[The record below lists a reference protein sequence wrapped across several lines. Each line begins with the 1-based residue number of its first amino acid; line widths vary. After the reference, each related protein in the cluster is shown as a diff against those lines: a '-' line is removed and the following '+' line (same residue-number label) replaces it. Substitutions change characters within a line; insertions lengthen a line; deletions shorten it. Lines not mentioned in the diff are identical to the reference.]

1 MNYLKPT
8 FYKIPKFLVSKPKT
22 RIICTIGP
30 SSSSKRMIKKM
41 ILSGMSVARLNL
53 SHGDS
58 KFHEMCIANILEIS
72 KDIDVP
78 IGILADIPGPKFRIG
93 KINDDKLEFN
103 KGDEIIFNDS
113 PQNNNSKVIQV
124 WPPGIENNIQVGSE
138 LLLDDG
144 AIKIKVSSI
153 RKKIIKCEVQNSGIL
168 KSNKSLVIPG
178 KGSKLDYFTPE
189 TISSLKFIASN
200 EIDFVGM
207 SYIRSVNDVEKVKTF
222 FSDKKN
228 SPKLISK
235 IELPMDLNTLE
246 EIIKSSDGV
255 MVARG
260 DLGVQIPISKVPS
273 FQKKII
279 YQTESV
285 NQ

>member
-8 FYKIPKFLVSKPKT
+8 FYKIPKFLVSRPKT
-22 RIICTIGP
+22 RVICTIGP
-30 SSSSKRMIKKM
+30 SSSSKQMIKKM

-93 KINDDKLEFN
+93 KINNDKLKLN

-113 PQNNNSKVIQV
+113 SQNNNSKVIQV

-153 RKKIIKCEVQNSGIL
+153 IKKVIKCEVQNSGIL
-168 KSNKSLVIPG
+168 
-178 KGSKLDYFTPE
+178 
-189 TISSLKFIASN
+189 ISI
-200 EIDFVGM
+200 
-207 SYIRSVNDVEKVKTF
+207 
-222 FSDKKN
+222 
-228 SPKLISK
+228 
-235 IELPMDLNTLE
+235 
-246 EIIKSSDGV
+246 
-255 MVARG
+255 
-260 DLGVQIPISKVPS
+260 
-273 FQKKII
+273 
-279 YQTESV
+279 
-285 NQ
+285 